1 MKTNQA
7 GIDLIK
13 EFEGLHTHAYKC
25 PAGKWTIGYG
35 WTIGVKSTDVWT
47 PEHAEEM
54 LVKGLQQYENAVT
67 SAIANVATENQFS
80 AMVSLAY
87 NIGPGNFINSSVLVN
102 HMLDKFEEAA
112 DCFLLWDKAG
122 GRVLDGLVR
131 RRNAERD
138 LYLTP

>member
-1 MKTNQA
+1 M
-7 GIDLIK
+7 
-13 EFEGLHTHAYKC
+13 
-25 PAGKWTIGYG
+25 
-35 WTIGVKSTDVWT
+35 
-47 PEHAEEM
+47 
-54 LVKGLQQYENAVT
+54 
-67 SAIANVATENQFS
+67 ATENQFS